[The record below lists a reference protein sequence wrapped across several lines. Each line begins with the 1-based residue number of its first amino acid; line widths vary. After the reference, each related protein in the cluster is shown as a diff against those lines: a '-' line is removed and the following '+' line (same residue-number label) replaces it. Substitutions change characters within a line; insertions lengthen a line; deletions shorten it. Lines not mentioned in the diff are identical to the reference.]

1 MNKKNNMQ
9 KGIYNWV
16 EELIFAIVV
25 VIFLFSFVFKVVA
38 VSGTSM
44 EPNFYSGDRLIVS
57 CINFD
62 YEAGDVVV
70 ISEVLGD
77 PIIKRII
84 ATEGQEVDIDKELG
98 IVYVDGVA
106 VDETEYGLENGIT
119 TETFHSLSET
129 EFPLIVPENC
139 VFVLGDNRAVSNDS
153 RYEYDEDLVDDDKS
167 GAGLIDERNII
178 GKAVFRFLPVD
189 SIGIID

>member
-1 MNKKNNMQ
+1 M
-9 KGIYNWV
+9 
-16 EELIFAIVV
+16 
-25 VIFLFSFVFKVVA
+25 
-38 VSGTSM
+38 
-44 EPNFYSGDRLIVS
+44 IVS